1 MPIFFMLQKINI
13 SIKVL
18 FDIETTP
25 FTAYLDKNIDE
36 KQFLLS

>member
-13 SIKVL
+13 FIKVL

-25 FTAYLDKNIDE
+25 STAYLE
-36 KQFLLS
+36 KMI